1 MAQTTQSISID
12 DTCEVA
18 PLHSSSLTGDVVPQR
33 VLLAPWGHVESTNGD
48 FIVDDESVRLAI
60 EAFDAHGTD
69 LPIDYEHQTLGG
81 AYSSP
86 NGQAPAAGWIK
97 RLVAEPSVGLLA
109 EIEWTEQAKT
119 MLANKEYRYLSPVAI
134 IRKRD
139 RKLAAIHSAAL
150 TNKPAIHGM
159 HPIINSSE
167 IEQDNVDEEPLMILR
182 TELDLPT
189 DAPPE
194 QVLTVASQRLVVLQ
208 REAKQQ
214 RVEERIRE
222 AMRAGK
228 LVEAQRAWAEAL
240 VASEESLFEEW
251 LRTAPVVVQ
260 VGAIAAPS
268 SVDRGQRRKHAT
280 VSRARAEFHTSPVL
294 QTLTTEDAYVADAI
308 RQSA

>member
-1 MAQTTQSISID
+1 MAQMTQSITVDNSS
-12 DTCEVA
+12 EVA
-18 PLHSSSLTGDVVPQR
+18 PLHSASLTGDAVPNR

-48 FIVDDESVRLAI
+48 FIIDDESARLAI
-60 EAFDAHGTD
+60 EAFDGHGTD

-97 RLVAEPSVGLLA
+97 RLVAESGVGLLA

-150 TNKPAIHGM
+150 TNKPAIQGM
-159 HPIINSSE
+159 RPIINSCE
-167 IEQDNVDEEPLMILR
+167 IDGDDLADEPLTLLKS
-182 TELDLPT
+182 ELDLPR
-189 DAPPE
+189 DASAQ
-194 QVLTVASQRLVVLQ
+194 QVLMAASQRLVDLR
-208 REAKQQ
+208 REARQQ
-214 RVEERIRE
+214 RIEERIRQ

-240 VASEESLFEEW
+240 VASEEDLFNEW
-251 LRTAPVVVQ
+251 LRTAPVIVQ
-260 VGAIAAPS
+260 PG
-268 SVDRGQRRKHAT
+268 AT
-280 VSRARAEFHTSPVL
+280 VAPNRVSGTERRQHGITARARAEFRENPMLT
-294 QTLTTEDAYVADAI
+294 TLTTEDAYVADAI

>member
-1 MAQTTQSISID
+1 MAQMTQSITAD
-12 DTCEVA
+12 NTNEVA
-18 PLHSSSLTGDVVPQR
+18 PLHSASLTGDAVPNR
-33 VLLAPWGHVESTNGD
+33 VLLAPWGHVESANGD
-48 FIVDDESVRLAI
+48 FIVDDESARLAI
-60 EAFDAHGTD
+60 EAFDEHGTD

-97 RLVAEPSVGLLA
+97 RLVAEPGVGLLA

-150 TNKPAIHGM
+150 TNKPAIQGM
-159 HPIINSSE
+159 RPIVNSLE
-167 IEQDNVDEEPLMILR
+167 VEGDDVTEEPLTLLKG
-182 TELDLPT
+182 ELDLPI
-189 DAPPE
+189 DASAQ
-194 QVLTVASQRLVVLQ
+194 QVLMAASQRLVDLQ

-222 AMRAGK
+222 AMRGGK

-240 VASEESLFEEW
+240 VASEEDLFDEW
-251 LRTAPVVVQ
+251 LRTAPVIVQ
-260 VGAIAAPS
+260 PGAMVAPNGANGTERRQHAIAA
-268 SVDRGQRRKHAT
+268 
-280 VSRARAEFHTSPVL
+280 RARAEFRQSPMLTS
-294 QTLTTEDAYVADAI
+294 LTTEEAYVADAI
-308 RQSA
+308 RQSP